1 VDYLNMTTPASLAS
15 QFPHITIVF
24 RILAVVAALA
34 SLGLAKE
41 IAPDERKSRELY
53 QSGAMM

>member
-53 QSGAMM
+53 